1 MKKIISFILII
12 ISSISVVSAKSI
24 NDLYN
29 ELNSLE
35 TKKNLYN
42 YLTSDE
48 INNILSAS
56 LDIEIV
62 IDTLNDEINNINKNI
77 EAKEK
82 NIDELNEEVNNYLV
96 FNQITGGEN
105 IYLEYIFSSED
116 YTDMIYRYMVVER
129 LTNYNNNLIEKLNK
143 EIKELNT
150 KKEKLNTKVIKLNS
164 QREKYKELELMLK
177 SIGTYSKDSIT
188 STIDDDI
195 ERIKKEITSY
205 QNLGCTR
212 YMNLDICL
220 NIKKGSNMYYPLNK
234 GCVSKDYDI
243 SSHKGIDLAC
253 NKEGT
258 EVYAASSG
266 VVSSITYKSSCGGNV
281 IYIYHN
287 INGKEYTTIYGHLLE
302 IKVSLGEIVDENT
315 IIGLVGGE
323 STATIN
329 GGYDNCTDG
338 AHLHYTVVEGY
349 HVNDFSIYT
358 LNPRY
363 TNIYP
368 GVLSGYFKR

>member
-82 NIDELNEEVNNYLV
+82 NIDKLNEEVNNYLV

-195 ERIKKEITSY
+195 ERIKKEITTY

-212 YMNLDICL
+212 YMNLNTCL
-220 NIKKGSNMYYPLNK
+220 NIRKSNKLNYPLNK

-258 EVYAASSG
+258 EVYSTANG
-266 VVSSITYKSSCGGNV
+266 IISSITYKSSCGGNV
-281 IYIYHN
+281 VYIYHN
-287 INGKEYTTIYGHLLE
+287 INGKPYTTIY
-302 IKVSLGEIVDENT
+302 ENT

-329 GGYDNCTDG
+329 GAYDSCTDG
-338 AHLHYTVVEGY
+338 AHLHYTIVEGY
-349 HVNDFSIYT
+349 HINDFSIYT
-358 LNPRY
+358 LNPR
-363 TNIYP
+363 NINTYP
-368 GVLSGYFKR
+368 EVLKGYFRR

>member
-12 ISSISVVSAKSI
+12 ISSINIVSAKSI

-29 ELNSLE
+29 ELDSLE

-42 YLTSDE
+42 YLSSDD
-48 INNILSAS
+48 INNILDTS
-56 LDIEIV
+56 LDIEVV
-62 IDTLNDEINNINKNI
+62 IDTLNDEINDINTIIKEKEENINK
-77 EAKEK
+77 
-82 NIDELNEEVNNYLV
+82 LNEEVNNFLV
-96 FNQITGGEN
+96 FNQISNGEN

-116 YTDMIYRYMVVER
+116 YTDMIYRYMIVER

-150 KKEKLNTKVIKLNS
+150 KKETLNTKITKLNN
-164 QREKYKELELMLK
+164 QREKYKELEVMLK
-177 SIGTYSKDSIT
+177 SIGSYSKDSIT
-188 STIDDDI
+188 STIDEDI
-195 ERIKKEITSY
+195 NRIKKEITSY

-302 IKVSLGEIVDENT
+302 IKVSVGEIVDENT

-329 GGYDNCTDG
+329 GGYDSCTDG
-338 AHLHYTVVEGY
+338 AHLHYAVVEGY
-349 HVNDFSIYT
+349 HINDFSIYT
-358 LNPRY
+358 LNPR
-363 TNIYP
+363 NINTYP
-368 GVLSGYFKR
+368 EVLKGYFRR

>member
-82 NIDELNEEVNNYLV
+82 NIDKLNEEVNNYLV

-116 YTDMIYRYMVVER
+116 YTDMIYRYMIVER

-150 KKEKLNTKVIKLNS
+150 KKETLNTKITKLNN
-164 QREKYKELELMLK
+164 QREKYKELEVMLK
-177 SIGTYSKDSIT
+177 SIGSYSKDSIT
-188 STIDDDI
+188 STIDEDI
-195 ERIKKEITSY
+195 NRIKKEITSY

>member
-1 MKKIISFILII
+1 
-12 ISSISVVSAKSI
+12 
-24 NDLYN
+24 
-29 ELNSLE
+29 
-35 TKKNLYN
+35 
-42 YLTSDE
+42 
-48 INNILSAS
+48 
-56 LDIEIV
+56 
-62 IDTLNDEINNINKNI
+62 
-77 EAKEK
+77 
-82 NIDELNEEVNNYLV
+82 
-96 FNQITGGEN
+96 
-105 IYLEYIFSSED
+105 
-116 YTDMIYRYMVVER
+116 MIYRYMVVER

-195 ERIKKEITSY
+195 ERIKKEITTY

-212 YMNLDICL
+212 YMNLNTCL
-220 NIKKGSNMYYPLNK
+220 NIRKSNKLNYPLNK

-258 EVYAASSG
+258 EVYSTANG
-266 VVSSITYKSSCGGNV
+266 IISSITYESSCGGNV
-281 IYIYHN
+281 VYIYHN
-287 INGKEYTTIYGHLLE
+287 VGGKPYTTIYGHLLE
-302 IKVSLGEIVDENT
+302 VKVSLGEIVNENT

-329 GGYDNCTDG
+329 GGYDSCTDG
-338 AHLHYTVVEGY
+338 AHLHYAVVEGY
-349 HVNDFSIYT
+349 HINDFSIYT
-358 LNPRY
+358 LNPR
-363 TNIYP
+363 NINTYP
-368 GVLSGYFKR
+368 EVLKGYFRR

>member
-42 YLTSDE
+42 YLTSDK

-82 NIDELNEEVNNYLV
+82 NIDKLNEEVNNYLV

-195 ERIKKEITSY
+195 ERIKKEITTY

-212 YMNLDICL
+212 YMNLNTCL
-220 NIKKGSNMYYPLNK
+220 NIRKSNKLNYPLNK

-258 EVYAASSG
+258 EVYSTANG
-266 VVSSITYKSSCGGNV
+266 IISSITYKSSCGGNV
-281 IYIYHN
+281 VYIYHN
-287 INGKEYTTIYGHLLE
+287 INGKPYTTIYGHLLE
-302 IKVSLGEIVDENT
+302 VKVSLGEIVDENT

-329 GGYDNCTDG
+329 GGYDSCTDG
-338 AHLHYTVVEGY
+338 AHLHYAVVEGY
-349 HVNDFSIYT
+349 HINDFSIYT
-358 LNPRY
+358 LNPR
-363 TNIYP
+363 NINTYP
-368 GVLSGYFKR
+368 EVLKGYFRR

>member
-1 MKKIISFILII
+1 MKKIIPFILII

-82 NIDELNEEVNNYLV
+82 NIDKLNEEVNNYLV

-143 EIKELNT
+143 EIKELYAYFDFPVLPEELKAEDIVKET
-150 KKEKLNTKVIKLNS
+150 RHDKKMEHGKIKFILLDKVG
-164 QREKYKELELMLK
+164 E
-177 SIGTYSKDSIT
+177 
-188 STIDDDI
+188 
-195 ERIKKEITSY
+195 
-205 QNLGCTR
+205 
-212 YMNLDICL
+212 
-220 NIKKGSNMYYPLNK
+220 
-234 GCVSKDYDI
+234 
-243 SSHKGIDLAC
+243 A
-253 NKEGT
+253 
-258 EVYAASSG
+258 
-266 VVSSITYKSSCGGNV
+266 
-281 IYIYHN
+281 
-287 INGKEYTTIYGHLLE
+287 TIYQDVTPEEMLTVLE
-302 IKVSLGEIVDENT
+302 RVWK
-315 IIGLVGGE
+315 IIP
-323 STATIN
+323 AT
-329 GGYDNCTDG
+329 CT
-338 AHLHYTVVEGY
+338 L
-349 HVNDFSIYT
+349 
-358 LNPRY
+358 
-363 TNIYP
+363 
-368 GVLSGYFKR
+368 

>member
-82 NIDELNEEVNNYLV
+82 NIDKLNEEVNNYLV

-195 ERIKKEITSY
+195 ERIKKEITTY

-212 YMNLDICL
+212 YMNLNTCL
-220 NIKKGSNMYYPLNK
+220 NIRKSNKLNYPLNK

-258 EVYAASSG
+258 EVYSTANG
-266 VVSSITYKSSCGGNV
+266 IISSITYKSPCGGNV
-281 IYIYHN
+281 VYIYHN
-287 INGKEYTTIYGHLLE
+287 INGKPYTTIYGHLLE
-302 IKVSLGEIVDENT
+302 VKVSLGEIVDENT

-329 GGYDNCTDG
+329 GGYDSCTDG

-349 HVNDFSIYT
+349 HINDFSIYT
-358 LNPRY
+358 LNPR
-363 TNIYP
+363 NINTYP
-368 GVLSGYFKR
+368 EVLKGYFRR

>member
-12 ISSISVVSAKSI
+12 ISSISIVSAKSI

-29 ELNSLE
+29 ELNYLE

-62 IDTLNDEINNINKNI
+62 IDTLNDEINDINKNI

-82 NIDELNEEVNNYLV
+82 NIDKLNEEVNNYLV
-96 FNQITGGEN
+96 FNQITEGEN

-188 STIDDDI
+188 STIDEDI
-195 ERIKKEITSY
+195 ERIKKEITTY

-212 YMNLDICL
+212 YMNLNTCL
-220 NIKKGSNMYYPLNK
+220 NIRKSNKLNYPLNK

-258 EVYAASSG
+258 EVYAATSG
-266 VVSSITYKSSCGGNV
+266 LVSSITYESSCGGNV
-281 IYIYHN
+281 VYIYHN
-287 INGKEYTTIYGHLLE
+287 VGGKPYTTIYGHLLE
-302 IKVSLGEIVDENT
+302 VKVSLGEIVDENT

-329 GGYDNCTDG
+329 GGYDSCTDG
-338 AHLHYTVVEGY
+338 AHLHYAVVEDY
-349 HVNDFSIYT
+349 HINDFSIYT
-358 LNPRY
+358 LNPR
-363 TNIYP
+363 NINTYP
-368 GVLSGYFKR
+368 EVLKGYFRR